1 MEDNTLRRAMLF
13 DFYGDL
19 LTDKQREYYDLHY
32 NEDLSLGEIAEQS
45 GISRQGVWDIIRR
58 ADKILSET
66 EEKTGLVSRFQRLRV
81 QVDEIS
87 ALVEK
92 ARDAGGDSTGLL
104 AEVLQRLEAK
114 NFIIIEPDKADRR
127 CKRIRLTDRA
137 RRCDEA
143 VGQAFETLEQRMCA
157 GMTEAEQQTLRRLLD
172 LAAENLKITQTMEV
186 SEV

>member
-1 MEDNTLRRAMLF
+1 MEDNTLRRAMTF

-66 EEKTGLVSRFQRLRV
+66 EEKTGLVSRFQQLRV

-92 ARDAGGDSTGLL
+92 ARDTGGDSTGLL
-104 AEVLQRLEAK
+104 AEVLQRLEA
-114 NFIIIEPDKADRR
+114 
-127 CKRIRLTDRA
+127 
-137 RRCDEA
+137 
-143 VGQAFETLEQRMCA
+143 
-157 GMTEAEQQTLRRLLD
+157 
-172 LAAENLKITQTMEV
+172 LKQ
-186 SEV
+186 